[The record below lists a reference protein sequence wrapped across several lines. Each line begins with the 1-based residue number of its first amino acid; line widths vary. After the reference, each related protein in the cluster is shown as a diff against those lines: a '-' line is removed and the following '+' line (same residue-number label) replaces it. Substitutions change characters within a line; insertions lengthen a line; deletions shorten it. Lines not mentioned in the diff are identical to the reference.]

1 MDNIEVKQPEERW
14 DTVMKRYAYVVAVVF
29 CYIVREGKVLLIRR
43 GNPPSYNEY
52 TVVGGK
58 KEVGED
64 LLSACRRE
72 VAEET
77 NLDVGHLEFRGVVHN
92 HMAGRD
98 FEVITFYFKTEDFSG
113 DIKSGSEGDL
123 EWCDIEESFSKEG
136 ISEYYL
142 KITPLVLG
150 EGSSFAGSISIN
162 GEGKI
167 ERFELSK

>member
-1 MDNIEVKQPEERW
+1 MDRIENQEPEERW
-14 DTVMKRYAYVVAVVF
+14 DRVMKRYASVVAVVF
-29 CYIVREGKVLLIRR
+29 CYIVKDGKILLIRR

-64 LLSACRRE
+64 LIAACRRE

-77 NLDVGHLEFRGVVHN
+77 NLDVRNLEFRGVVHN

-98 FEVITFYFKTEDFSG
+98 FEVITFYFKTEDFTG
-113 DIKSGSEGDL
+113 ELRSGSEGDL
-123 EWCDIEESFSKEG
+123 EWCSIDESFHKDG

-142 KITPLVLG
+142 RITPLVLG
-150 EGSSFAGSISIN
+150 DRASFVGSISID

-167 ERFELSK
+167 ERFEIS

>member
-1 MDNIEVKQPEERW
+1 MDNNESREPEERW
-14 DTVMKRYAYVVAVVF
+14 DRVMKRYANVVAVVF
-29 CYIVREGKVLLIRR
+29 CYIVKDGKILLIRR
-43 GNPPSYNEY
+43 GSPPSYNEY

-58 KEVGED
+58 KEAGED
-64 LLSACRRE
+64 LVAACRRE

-92 HMAGRD
+92 HMEGRD
-98 FEVITFYFKTEDFSG
+98 FEVITFYFKSDDFSG
-113 DIKSGSEGDL
+113 DMKSGSEGDL
-123 EWCDIEESFSKEG
+123 EWCDIDESFTKAG

-150 EGSSFAGSISIN
+150 GGSNFVGSISID

-167 ERFELSK
+167 DRFDVIR

>member
-1 MDNIEVKQPEERW
+1 MGIIEEKKPEERW
-14 DTVMKRYAYVVAVVF
+14 DRVMKRYAYVVAVVF
-29 CYIVREGKVLLIRR
+29 CYILKDGKVLLIRR

-58 KEVGED
+58 KEAGED
-64 LLSACRRE
+64 LIDACRRE

-77 NLDVGHLEFRGVVHN
+77 NLNVGHLEFRGVVHN

-113 DIKSGSEGDL
+113 EIKSGSEGEL
-123 EWCDIEESFSKEG
+123 EWCDIDESFRKEG

-150 EGSSFAGSISIN
+150 DGSSFAGSISIDS
-162 GEGKI
+162 EGKI
-167 ERFELSK
+167 ERFELSR